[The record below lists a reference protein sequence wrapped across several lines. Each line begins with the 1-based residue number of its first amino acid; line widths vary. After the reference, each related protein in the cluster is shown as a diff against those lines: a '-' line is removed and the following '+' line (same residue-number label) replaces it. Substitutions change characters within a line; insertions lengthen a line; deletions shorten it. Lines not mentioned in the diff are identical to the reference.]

1 MECYSSILSRTLR
14 PPNGSFIES
23 FVALNSM
30 PHHQFCWRGE
40 EREGGSFMGW
50 VRSFIPMKLSRHS
63 YLVLSLGNYAIKLC
77 TETGARNQPKLTP
90 SNQVIIHW
98 STQLKRTKPGSP
110 WNVSWA
116 MPRIYTQS
124 ASTTNWTSSHT
135 STSYI
140 EFTLYKE
147 VQST

>member
-63 YLVLSLGNYAIKLC
+63 YLVLSLGNCAMKLC
-77 TETGARNQPKLTP
+77 TGIGL
-90 SNQVIIHW
+90 
-98 STQLKRTKPGSP
+98 RTKNNWLVVGS
-110 WNVSWA
+110 
-116 MPRIYTQS
+116 RQ
-124 ASTTNWTSSHT
+124 TSSKHQ
-135 STSYI
+135 
-140 EFTLYKE
+140 FMAWNTLRKLFKWWPHMLMGVHQFLGWNYKRNIITYRLYGMIC
-147 VQST
+147 VLHIA